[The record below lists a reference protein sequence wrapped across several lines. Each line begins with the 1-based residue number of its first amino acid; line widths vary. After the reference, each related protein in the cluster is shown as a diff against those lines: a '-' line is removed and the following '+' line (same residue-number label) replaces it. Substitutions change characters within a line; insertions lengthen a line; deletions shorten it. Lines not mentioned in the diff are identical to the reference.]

1 MVTVGW
7 NAIIGVAEC
16 RWLAIHQVI
25 GFEQLTVN
33 WLQAMRAIGR
43 VAQVFM

>member
-1 MVTVGW
+1 MARVGW
-7 NAIIGVAEC
+7 DAIIGVAEC
-16 RWLAIHQVI
+16 RCLAILQVI

-43 VAQVFM
+43 VDQVFR